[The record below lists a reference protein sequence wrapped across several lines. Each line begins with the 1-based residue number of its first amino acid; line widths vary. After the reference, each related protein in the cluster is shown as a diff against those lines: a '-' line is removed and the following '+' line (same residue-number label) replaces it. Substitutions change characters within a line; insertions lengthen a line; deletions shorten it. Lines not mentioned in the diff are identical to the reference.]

1 MRIMFEQLPDVDKIL
16 RLCRSVYM
24 VRENKQYLL
33 EEELYSKIIFL
44 YRSPETMIK
53 YTKKEKDKETI
64 AIEAPGQE
72 GLRQRR
78 RKTHSRNASAS
89 QGAARSN
96 DDESLQNKR
105 SASLISLSSY
115 KKDEW
120 TSKSNFNWNTLLRQ
134 SILSKI
140 WKCNSFS
147 FMQSFPFKLA
157 LF

>member
-53 YTKKEKDKETI
+53 YTKKEKEKETQVSI
-64 AIEAPGQE
+64 GAPGQE

-78 RKTHSRNASAS
+78 KTHSRNVSAS
-89 QGAARSN
+89 QGATRSVEDSN
-96 DDESLQNKR
+96 QNKR

-115 KKDEW
+115 KKDE
-120 TSKSNFNWNTLLRQ
+120 
-134 SILSKI
+134 
-140 WKCNSFS
+140 
-147 FMQSFPFKLA
+147 
-157 LF
+157 